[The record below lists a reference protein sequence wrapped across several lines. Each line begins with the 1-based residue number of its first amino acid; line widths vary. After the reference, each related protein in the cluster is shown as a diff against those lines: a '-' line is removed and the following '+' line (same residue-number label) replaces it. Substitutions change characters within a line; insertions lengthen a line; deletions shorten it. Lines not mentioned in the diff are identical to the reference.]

1 MGTVGL
7 VKVVWV
13 EGAEA
18 HAVQA
23 RITEDAEQFL
33 TIQTLDGKILHLNK
47 SYVVK
52 VEEVDG
58 RGR

>member
-1 MGTVGL
+1 MGTAGL
-7 VKVVWV
+7 VKVVWI

-23 RITEDAEQFL
+23 RISEDDEHFL

-47 SYVVK
+47 NYIVK
-52 VEEVDG
+52 VEEG
-58 RGR
+58 RP